1 MKIRLFGALSALLLL
16 AAAVAVGTFL
26 PQAIVRYEDA
36 QRQRELGVYEM
47 EPISLGGHKD
57 ENIAERMQWIDENA
71 FVHSFELTQGLNL
84 KSEEAC
90 GYAETWYNRMAALGL
105 FDAGSL
111 QNSSCTP
118 FLLAKDDGTTII
130 LWEIDARNQYAVQDG
145 QREPSA
151 HLYVQQAIDD
161 STGAL
166 ISFQITR
173 ELMYDDPDA
182 SPSAWPLPPNLDKIM
197 LDTITTKLDT
207 LADALAD
214 AVCER
219 NGFADHTVT
228 LLPGSGMVTQ
238 FFYTFTWDVTLID
251 RSGNTCTVG
260 LLITPYELRFN
271 AGR

>member
-57 ENIAERMQWIDENA
+57 ENIAERMQWIDEYA

-90 GYAETWYNRMAALGL
+90 GYAETWYDRMAALGL

-130 LWEIDARNQYAVQDG
+130 LWETDARNQYAVQDG
-145 QREPSA
+145 QREPST

-166 ISFQITR
+166 VSFQITR

-207 LADALAD
+207 LRAQRICRPYGHASSRLRDGD
-214 AVCER
+214 AVLLHVHMGR
-219 NGFADHTVT
+219 HPDRPFRQYLHGRSADHAV
-228 LLPGSGMVTQ
+228 
-238 FFYTFTWDVTLID
+238 
-251 RSGNTCTVG
+251 
-260 LLITPYELRFN
+260 
-271 AGR
+271 

>member
-90 GYAETWYNRMAALGL
+90 GYAETWYDRMAALGL

-151 HLYVQQAIDD
+151 H
-161 STGAL
+161 
-166 ISFQITR
+166 
-173 ELMYDDPDA
+173 
-182 SPSAWPLPPNLDKIM
+182 
-197 LDTITTKLDT
+197 
-207 LADALAD
+207 
-214 AVCER
+214 
-219 NGFADHTVT
+219 
-228 LLPGSGMVTQ
+228 
-238 FFYTFTWDVTLID
+238 
-251 RSGNTCTVG
+251 
-260 LLITPYELRFN
+260 
-271 AGR
+271 

>member
-57 ENIAERMQWIDENA
+57 ENITERMQWVDENA
-71 FVHSFELTQGLNL
+71 FAHSFELTQGLNL
-84 KSEEAC
+84 KSEEAF
-90 GYAETWYNRMAALGL
+90 GYADTWIDRMAVLGL
-105 FDAGSL
+105 FDADDI
-111 QNSSCTP
+111 QNNSCTP

-130 LWEIDARNQYAVQDG
+130 LWEIDARNQYAAQDG
-145 QREPSA
+145 LREPSA

-173 ELMYDDPDA
+173 EPIYDNPDA

-197 LDTITTKLDT
+197 LDTITTKLDA
-207 LADALAD
+207 LADALAN

-219 NGFADHTVT
+219 NGFADYTVT
-228 LLPGSGMVTQ
+228 LQTGAGMLTQ
-238 FFYTFTWDVTLID
+238 YFYTFTWDVTLID
-251 RSGNTCTVG
+251 RSGSTCTVT

-271 AGR
+271 DGY